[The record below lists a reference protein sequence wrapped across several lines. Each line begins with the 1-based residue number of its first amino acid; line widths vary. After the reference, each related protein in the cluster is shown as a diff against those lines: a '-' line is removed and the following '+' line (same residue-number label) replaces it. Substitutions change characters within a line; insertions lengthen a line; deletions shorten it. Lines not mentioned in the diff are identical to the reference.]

1 MKIKKLLKLFFIA
14 TSRALVCLALV
25 PFSNSAFAQANY
37 PNKPIRFVVGF
48 AAGGS
53 TDMISRILGK
63 RMSELLGQPITT
75 ENKPGADSMIAS
87 EFVAKA
93 DPDGSTILI
102 TSGSHTI
109 NPAIYPNLK
118 LDPIKDFSPVS
129 LIVDGPQFLI
139 VHPSVPIHSVEELI
153 AFAKKNPGSLNYA
166 TSASTTFLQMALFQ
180 SMAGISM
187 TSIPYKGAAPAVASV
202 LANETQIAITGIIN
216 SISQVKANK
225 VRVLAVTSEKRFPM
239 FPDIPTVTEKSVPDY
254 VASVWYGMFA
264 PAKTPAKVIATLSST
279 LHQVLREPDIEA
291 QLLNLGV
298 YIVTNTPEAFIEF
311 LQKDLDKWARVAKL
325 SGTK

>member
-139 VHPSVPIHSVEELI
+139 VHPSVPIHSIEELI
-153 AFAKKNPGSLNYA
+153 AFAKKNPGSLKIK
-166 TSASTTFLQMALFQ
+166 LWL
-180 SMAGISM
+180 IH
-187 TSIPYKGAAPAVASV
+187 
-202 LANETQIAITGIIN
+202 
-216 SISQVKANK
+216 NK
-225 VRVLAVTSEKRFPM
+225 LK
-239 FPDIPTVTEKSVPDY
+239 
-254 VASVWYGMFA
+254 
-264 PAKTPAKVIATLSST
+264 
-279 LHQVLREPDIEA
+279 
-291 QLLNLGV
+291 
-298 YIVTNTPEAFIEF
+298 
-311 LQKDLDKWARVAKL
+311 
-325 SGTK
+325 